1 MSHYVAQFKDK
12 LSYLLTTVQ
21 LDEMMTISKR
31 VLTVARR
38 QGDKSLEG
46 MALVGLANALR
57 QKGKFHEARLMVT
70 GAMKHAETHQDNA
83 VAVDALIER
92 GYIALD
98 GFFQAYEAI
107 ADFREALQRT
117 DDARAQAHAMAG
129 IAQAYYDVGLAD
141 KATSWGKEGLSK
153 AREALDMPTQVQI
166 LYLLAR
172 AYAQEQRLGRAEQC
186 AQQARQMAQELDYRL
201 YHFVGLVVVAE
212 VGRQEVAPSDI
223 VDIQQD
229 MPVPQLALMYQTLI
243 QHLARVRA
251 YDDATQEAHD
261 YLRLAQM
268 IASKPHEAHAFAT
281 LGMVCALKRAYDDAL
296 LHYEQAVTIARE
308 MMNPFQEA
316 AFLQAMGQV
325 ASVQGDYDAAVTR
338 YEQAL
343 ALYRSL
349 DNAPKAQQVT
359 GALFVAY
366 VLRLLA
372 PILRLVGWGRRR

>member
-12 LSYLLTTVQ
+12 LSYLHTTVQ
-21 LDEMMTISKR
+21 LDEMMSISKR
-31 VLTVARR
+31 VLAVARR

-46 MALVGLANALR
+46 IALVGLANALR

-70 GAMKHAETHQDNA
+70 GAMQHAEAHQDNA

-92 GYIALD
+92 GYIALE
-98 GFFQAYEAI
+98 GFFQAYEAMT
-107 ADFREALQRT
+107 DFREALQRT
-117 DDARAQAHAMAG
+117 NDALAQARAMAG
-129 IAQAYYDVGLAD
+129 IAQAYYDVGLPD
-141 KATSWGKEGLSK
+141 KAIAWGKEGLGK
-153 AREALDMPTQVQI
+153 ARDALDTPTQVQI

-172 AYAQEQRLGRAEQC
+172 AYTQEKRLGRAEQC

-201 YHFVGLVVVAE
+201 YHFVGLVVVTE
-212 VGRQEVAPSDI
+212 VGRQEVSPSEI

-243 QHLARVRA
+243 QHLARVKA
-251 YDDATQEAHD
+251 YDDATKEAND

-281 LGMVCALKRAYDDAL
+281 LGMVCALQRAYDDAL
-296 LHYEQAVTIARE
+296 IHYEQAVTIAHE

-325 ASVQGDYDAAVTR
+325 ASVQGDYEAAVIR

-343 ALYRSL
+343 ALYQSL
-349 DNAPKAQQVT
+349 DNAPKAQQVM
-359 GALFVAY
+359 GALLVAY

-372 PILRLVGWGRRR
+372 PILRLVGWGRRQ